1 MNALILPTTELR
13 LVDTDGMCCDTSQ
26 ATSAFLRLLGFLDP
40 AEAGRYGYRT
50 PSPVAHNLVAR
61 CTHKPY
67 SPPRTMRSLSHPL
80 RKRSPAPLCGAGGT
94 SAVALGAAGES
105 ARPFHLHHRSIS
117 RDAPGAQPSRTL
129 QPQILLAPAYNV
141 RSQTCRLVF
150 PCRLHKHTHTQTHT
164 HTHARARAATNSNP
178 CPPPLTPTPLVRR
191 AAPTSLAPL
200 GAHPR
205 STRPLSPDSA
215 VLVLRG
221 SLGRYARWA
230 PRTWPYWPKNT
241 I

>member
-117 RDAPGAQPSRTL
+117 RDAPGAQRP
-129 QPQILLAPAYNV
+129 V
-141 RSQTCRLVF
+141 
-150 PCRLHKHTHTQTHT
+150 
-164 HTHARARAATNSNP
+164 
-178 CPPPLTPTPLVRR
+178 PPG
-191 AAPTSLAPL
+191 
-200 GAHPR
+200 GAGGYPK
-205 STRPLSPDSA
+205 STRSRFYHIPSLRNQPSA
-215 VLVLRG
+215 PPG
-221 SLGRYARWA
+221 GTGRCAPGASREIERWCG
-230 PRTWPYWPKNT
+230 
-241 I
+241 